1 MREKVT
7 RRIINPA
14 RPFCSQIVYCF
25 VSTEVNEAL
34 KYSFQRLRD
43 FLFCFLF
50 FLITKHEI
58 CVVLGLDLMLVHH
71 RVDCKIRRTR
81 HPLG

>member
-14 RPFCSQIVYCF
+14 LPFCSQIVYCS

-43 FLFCFLF
+43 F
-50 FLITKHEI
+50 
-58 CVVLGLDLMLVHH
+58 
-71 RVDCKIRRTR
+71 
-81 HPLG
+81 